1 MNEQIRIS
9 RFDQVQL
16 LSTKNINYLSAPPE
30 VQADPSGIWSVCAV
44 VGNELLLVKS
54 NVVIKA
60 PIANVLRIADYDITR
75 LTSILGRLSR
85 VQETGQ
91 KDNTNPTDE

>member
-1 MNEQIRIS
+1 MNKQIKIA

-30 VQADPSGIWSVCAV
+30 IKADPSGTWSVSAV
-44 VGNELLLVKS
+44 VGGELLLVKN

-60 PIANVLRIADYDITR
+60 PIANVLKIADYDITR
-75 LTSILGRLSR
+75 LTSVLGRLSR
-85 VQETGQ
+85 GQEADQSSTAQ
-91 KDNTNPTDE
+91 NQ